1 MSPVSVVISL
11 ITGFVSLAYGLT
23 IFSLAYGL
31 SILLSF
37 SKTQLFLFLILSVV
51 LFISNWFISALS
63 LSIS

>member
-63 LSIS
+63 LIIS